1 MIAFEYI
8 FLQAELNKIDNLGLG
23 DLDCST
29 PGDFTKAATTLEEV
43 ATLVDEIGLASLQEQ
58 LGINLGFAFNP

>member
-1 MIAFEYI
+1 M
-8 FLQAELNKIDNLGLG
+8 NKIDNLGLG

-29 PGDFTKAATTLEEV
+29 PGDFSKAATTLEEV

-58 LGINLGFAFNP
+58 LGINLSFAFNP